1 MPSPPPHPADFRRGQ
16 AARLGLRRATM
27 VSMVML
33 GACTGFTPASGP
45 RMADVMEG
53 ALSKTGDVGTPQR
66 PRLGY
71 SVVTLDPDNVA
82 RLAAEPVGSGF
93 SPAVI
98 ATPESDVRIGVGDIV
113 ATTIFEA
120 QSGGLFIPAEPGS
133 RPGNFVQLPAQ
144 QVNREGTITIPFGQS
159 IRAVGLTPSQLERS
173 IAARISARALE
184 PQVIVTIQERRSNG
198 VNVTGDVNS
207 SARFGVDPGGE
218 RLLGA
223 LARAGGPRFPS
234 YESMITLQRGGISE
248 RVLMAEVLYDARQN
262 VQLQQGDSVIVT
274 HEPRYFLAL
283 GAVGQTASITQ
294 LNRRFAFEDRTL
306 SLADAIARAGGLADD
321 LANPTAVF
329 LFRFE
334 RSALLREIGV
344 PQPADAPAMVPTVY
358 RADFTNAATLFLA
371 QQFPMHKND
380 LIFVSNSPS
389 SDFQKFIAI
398 ILPFAQTGANIR
410 AFSP

>member
-1 MPSPPPHPADFRRGQ
+1 
-16 AARLGLRRATM
+16 M

-53 ALSKTGDVGTPQR
+53 AVSKTGDVGTPQR

-93 SPAVI
+93 SPSVI

-344 PQPADAPAMVPTVY
+344 PQPADAPTMVPTVY